1 MAENQSAEEVLERY
15 KEILGEEFGI
25 LFYTLHNEYTWL
37 VAKWQQFQMLYET
50 NPERI
55 EIMNKT
61 APFFFRVVQFT
72 IWESIVLQIARLI
85 DPPQSVG
92 KNNLTIKRLP
102 IYIDNEPKK
111 KALELLI
118 EIAESSTSFARDW
131 RNRHIA
137 HRDLNLATNIPVT
150 KLAEANKQI
159 TESAL
164 KSLSDVL
171 GFIHREY
178 FNTQFLYELGSY
190 LGDAESVLVLL
201 RDGWEA
207 DQQRRDRINSGK
219 AIESD
224 YESYRAL

>member
-1 MAENQSAEEVLERY
+1 
-15 KEILGEEFGI
+15 
-25 LFYTLHNEYTWL
+25 
-37 VAKWQQFQMLYET
+37 
-50 NPERI
+50 
-55 EIMNKT
+55 
-61 APFFFRVVQFT
+61 VVQFT

>member
-1 MAENQSAEEVLERY
+1 MAENQSAEEVLKRY
-15 KEILGEEFGI
+15 KEILGEEFAM
-25 LFYTLHNEYTWL
+25 LFYALHNEFTWL
-37 VAKWQQFQMLYET
+37 TAKWQQFQKLYET
-50 NPERI
+50 NQERI
-55 EIMNKT
+55 EVMNKT

-72 IWESIVLQIARLI
+72 LWESIVLQIARLV

-92 KNNLTIKRLP
+92 KDNLTIKRLP
-102 IYIDNEPKK
+102 NYIIDESKK

-118 EIAESSTSFARDW
+118 ETAESSTSFARDW

-137 HRDLNLATNIPVT
+137 HRDLNLAINAPVT

-159 TESAL
+159 TELAL

-171 GFIHREY
+171 GYIHKEY
-178 FNTQFLYELGSY
+178 FDTQFLYELGSY
-190 LGDAESVLVLL
+190 SGDAKSVLVFL
-201 RDGWEA
+201 RGGWES
-207 DQQRRDRINSGK
+207 DQQRYERIKSGK